1 MIVVVTRPIGQADK
15 LANALRAE
23 QFTPAIFPLLDIEP
37 TDDPADLQAAL
48 AQLAQF
54 DCVVFVSPNALAH
67 ALTPA
72 HLRAAACSIWPNH
85 LPIAVMGPGSV
96 TAVQAFAGAH
106 PQFMTSPDIIA
117 PQSRFDSETL
127 YQDLSAR
134 FGSLQGKRFL
144 IVRGNSGREWLA
156 DTLRADGAD
165 VTLVEAYQRHA
176 PKLNTV
182 RYVALLRL
190 LQQNTGEAVIWTIT
204 SSESVRHFVDLI
216 RQICWG
222 EPELD
227 FNQLQATMQLY
238 MPHGRIVEVARA
250 AGFQNCTLTEAGDE
264 GLLAALCATR

>member
-1 MIVVVTRPIGQADK
+1 MIVVVTRPAGQADK
-15 LANALRAE
+15 LANALRAQQLMSE
-23 QFTPAIFPLLDIEP
+23 IFPLLDIEP
-37 TDDPADLQAAL
+37 TDDPAGLQAAL
-48 AQLAQF
+48 AQLTQF

-67 ALTPA
+67 AFTPA
-72 HLRAAACSIWPNH
+72 HLRAAACEVWPVG

-96 TAVQAFAGAH
+96 SAVQAFANAH
-106 PQFMTSPDIIA
+106 PQFMANPDIIA

-127 YQDLSAR
+127 YQDLLAR

-156 DTLRADGAD
+156 DTLRAEGAT

-182 RYVALLRL
+182 RYVTLLRL
-190 LQQNTGEAVIWTIT
+190 LQNTGEAVIWTIT

-250 AGFQNCTLTEAGDE
+250 AGFQNCTLTGAGDE
-264 GLLAALCATR
+264 GLLAALCAAR